1 MLLKRLLMLVMI
13 SLFLVACGNEEVTTE
28 DVGDA
33 NASETSEETAKLK
46 EENEELKRKK
56 LEKENEEL
64 RKELEEQKESE
75 GEENDKEDRSNSSKD
90 AQESETASKDSD
102 DNPSLSEN
110 RAALDFDINSSE
122 VKSQLIGTTTG
133 NADGTFA
140 QDAIIPGMSQT
151 EVEEKYGPYDF
162 TLYTSGASP
171 AFYGNLAVVYEHLV
185 PFGPGNDG
193 SDNTIDPDYN
203 YVDSVYYY
211 AGIPEEDLYKALGE
225 PEGYDDGS
233 KTHNGLPYYN
243 YEGEGEDGR
252 YYITGATTIGTPNG
266 KVIGTVKR
274 SLFDENPHAE
284 DEESEEISA
293 DDFITYETLINEYLY
308 RLAAYYNY
316 TLNDEEDDIFYYL
329 REGTP
334 AYDKITSN
342 KSSGDYKDHTT
353 YEVTLNDVN
362 DLGDGTVELDVSRV
376 YSHANSNGKRVSN
389 VNYIMNK
396 ETFAIIDYAQVS
408 DTSY

>member
-1 MLLKRLLMLVMI
+1 MLLMM
-13 SLFLVACGNEEVTTE
+13 SLFLVACGNEESTSE
-28 DVGDA
+28 DVSDA
-33 NASETSEETAKLK
+33 SASETAEETAKLE

-64 RKELEEQKESE
+64 RKDLEEQKEAE
-75 GEENDKEDRSNSSKD
+75 DEENDKEDESDSSKD
-90 AQESETASKDSD
+90 AQESATASKDSD
-102 DNPSLSEN
+102 DNASLSEN
-110 RAALDFDINSSE
+110 RTALDFDINSSE
-122 VKSQLIGTTTG
+122 VKSQLLGTTTG

-140 QDAIIPGMSQT
+140 QDAITPGMSQT

-171 AFYGNLAVVYEHLV
+171 AFYGNLAVVYEHRV

-211 AGIPEEDLYKALGE
+211 AGVPESDLYKALGE
-225 PEGYDDGS
+225 PESYDDGS

-243 YEGEGEDGR
+243 YEGEGDDGR

-266 KVIGTVKR
+266 QVIGTIKR
-274 SLFDENPHAE
+274 SLFEENPNIEA
-284 DEESEEISA
+284 EESEEISA
-293 DDFITYETLINEYLY
+293 DDFKMYEGLINEYLY

-316 TLNDEEDDIFYYL
+316 TLNDDEDDIFYYL
-329 REGTP
+329 KEGTP
-334 AYDKITSN
+334 AYDKIISN
-342 KSSGDYKDHTT
+342 KSSGDYKNHTT
-353 YEVTLNDVN
+353 YEVTLNDVT
-362 DLGDGTVELDVSRV
+362 DLGNGTVELDASRV
-376 YSHANSNGKRVSN
+376 YSHASSNGKRVSN
-389 VNYIMNK
+389 VNYIMSK
-396 ETFAIIDYAQVS
+396 ETFAIIDYTQVS